1 MPRAKKETHLFF
13 EQGDDEIQ
21 IRSWDKNLNA
31 AIRKMKAAHPET
43 VWIREND
50 DDEPGFLWGAVR
62 LENITFKTLPPTSG
76 KSRTAH
82 SENGKRHAGNLK
94 YSDSQRSKA

>member
-1 MPRAKKETHLFF
+1 MPRGKKETHLFF
-13 EQGDDEIQ
+13 EQGDDELQ
-21 IRSWDKNLNA
+21 IRSWDQNLNA

-62 LENITFKTLPPTSG
+62 ARRIGPEPVFQGIFSPILPQQP
-76 KSRTAH
+76 
-82 SENGKRHAGNLK
+82 
-94 YSDSQRSKA
+94 